1 MVIGIT
7 NEGKERLR
15 DWMLEA
21 DDDEFDPD
29 VMLIG
34 KTNHKVDIALGL
46 AVLVS
51 FLFGLYVMLTELLRW
66 GWGADLTTSQCRSY
80 NLRGAG
86 CSGLI
91 DYDREDELDICARQ
105 NFSDRR
111 FVHDETVHRVDI
123 RI

>member
-1 MVIGIT
+1 MLLLGISVV
-7 NEGKERLR
+7 GSIVVYGYRHHKRRKERLR

-21 DDDEFDPD
+21 DDEFDPD

-66 GWGADLTTSQCRSY
+66 GWE
-80 NLRGAG
+80 
-86 CSGLI
+86 LI
-91 DYDREDELDICARQ
+91 
-105 NFSDRR
+105 
-111 FVHDETVHRVDI
+111 
-123 RI
+123 

>member
-1 MVIGIT
+1 MAIDIT
-7 NEGKERLR
+7 NEGKNVCETGCSK
-15 DWMLEA
+15 A

-66 GWGADLTTSQCRSY
+66 GWE
-80 NLRGAG
+80 
-86 CSGLI
+86 LI
-91 DYDREDELDICARQ
+91 
-105 NFSDRR
+105 
-111 FVHDETVHRVDI
+111 
-123 RI
+123 